1 MAPRLFAAPLRLA
14 PALLIAAA
22 SICSSATVA
31 VVPPPIAEAADDA
44 AAPAAAAAAAAPA
57 AADDLAG
64 AASDVA
70 VFAKMELPIPAALP
84 PLKPTF
90 LIGTGYCREA
100 GEEHDTFESW
110 ADCSAAYACVA
121 ECQESAACVAVAWAA
136 TPQTPH
142 DGCKD
147 AGKPRCVRY
156 WTRSGQ
162 LASHSDRG
170 AREYRRPPPLRP
182 RLAAHAIPRRAP
194 RPRRG

>member
-110 ADCSAAYACVA
+110 ADTYVAAQLPCESLRLTPRAWLRGVGSTLRGRRRIRTEVPRSARMA
-121 ECQESAACVAVAWAA
+121 QW
-136 TPQTPH
+136 T
-142 DGCKD
+142 
-147 AGKPRCVRY
+147 AG
-156 WTRSGQ
+156 
-162 LASHSDRG
+162 
-170 AREYRRPPPLRP
+170 
-182 RLAAHAIPRRAP
+182 
-194 RPRRG
+194 